1 MINTIRKRSGEVVA
15 FQPEKITRAIY
26 KAAVAVGGSD
36 WGRAEELTEQVVVLA
51 NAQFPDGT
59 AEVEKVQDLV
69 EKVLIENGHAK
80 TSKAY
85 ILYREKRRQRARGER
100 PDRRDDR
107 HVLQVHGGRRLARQ
121 GKRQRPEIDRGHE
134 QLHPRDVHQ
143 AVLAA

>member
-59 AEVEKVQDLV
+59 AEV
-69 EKVLIENGHAK
+69 
-80 TSKAY
+80 
-85 ILYREKRRQRARGER
+85 
-100 PDRRDDR
+100 
-107 HVLQVHGGRRLARQ
+107 
-121 GKRQRPEIDRGHE
+121 
-134 QLHPRDVHQ
+134 
-143 AVLAA
+143 